1 MTTHRDYQYDVT
13 WPIDRFLD
21 NIKLSQGSR
30 WIMTDENRKDI
41 VISEAIKAVLERA
54 KDPSPHAA
62 FTDEQVKA
70 LNRFTTLYSE
80 DNSKEHIFN
89 GLLQWMHDDFKKEGI
104 CKEWIDDVKE
114 ELTELAKGERREISE
129 GLKR

>member
-1 MTTHRDYQYDVT
+1 MDQ
-13 WPIDRFLD
+13 
-21 NIKLSQGSR
+21 
-30 WIMTDENRKDI
+30 DENRKDI
-41 VISEAIKAVLERA
+41 VIPEAIKAVIERA

-89 GLLQWMHDDFKKEGI
+89 GLLLWMYDDFKKEGI

-114 ELTELAKGERREISE
+114 ELLELAKGERREISE